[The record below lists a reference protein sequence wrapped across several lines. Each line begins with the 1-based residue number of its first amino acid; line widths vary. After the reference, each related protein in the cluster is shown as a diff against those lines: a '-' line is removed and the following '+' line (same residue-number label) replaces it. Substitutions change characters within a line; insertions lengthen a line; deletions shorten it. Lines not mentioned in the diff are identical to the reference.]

1 MFVVPFL
8 LFVIA
13 KGREYYVA
21 PAYPMLYAA
30 GSVRV
35 EAWLDSLRSPWASIL
50 RRLVWTAL
58 VVDIAIA
65 AAVTVPLAPV
75 NSAWFKT
82 ASEVNG
88 EIHATDGA
96 GQSILRSLEIH
107 RSCLSVISSQDTQV
121 DAIFRMRGD
130 KLPGCSFVKS
140 S

>member
-35 EAWLDSLRSPWASIL
+35 EAWLESLRSPWASIL

-58 VVDIAIA
+58 HRAPASSNNQSANRHLGLCWQREDYFCA
-65 AAVTVPLAPV
+65 AA
-75 NSAWFKT
+75 
-82 ASEVNG
+82 
-88 EIHATDGA
+88 
-96 GQSILRSLEIH
+96 
-107 RSCLSVISSQDTQV
+107 
-121 DAIFRMRGD
+121 
-130 KLPGCSFVKS
+130 
-140 S
+140 